1 MKRLFIV
8 VEGQTEEA
16 FVKELMIPHFIS
28 NGIYDVRPVL
38 IQTSKGHKGGFVSYE
53 HLKNDLLR
61 LLNSKSVD
69 STTKCKSHVALP

>member
-16 FVKELMIPHFIS
+16 FVKELMMPYFMQ

-38 IQTSKGHKGGFVSYE
+38 IQTSKGHKGGF
-53 HLKNDLLR
+53 
-61 LLNSKSVD
+61 
-69 STTKCKSHVALP
+69 AAA

>member
-16 FVKELMIPHFIS
+16 FVNELMSPYFIQ

-38 IQTSKGHKGGFVSYE
+38 IQTS
-53 HLKNDLLR
+53 
-61 LLNSKSVD
+61 
-69 STTKCKSHVALP
+69 